1 MLLTSIE
8 VARFWGGDK
17 SYIASYYQ
25 TSKDFI
31 FKRRFVVFSVLTT
44 L

>member
-25 TSKDFI
+25 TLNGPVKTLYSSDALWFL
-31 FKRRFVVFSVLTT
+31 VF
-44 L
+44 